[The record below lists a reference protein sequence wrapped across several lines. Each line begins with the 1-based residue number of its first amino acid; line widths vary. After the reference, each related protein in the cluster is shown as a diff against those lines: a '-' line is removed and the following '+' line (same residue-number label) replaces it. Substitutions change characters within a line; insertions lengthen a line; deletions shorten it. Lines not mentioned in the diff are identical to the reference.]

1 MSTLSEK
8 FTNEIF
14 HLFRKQIS
22 LLYKNVRLSKE
33 KKATTRLSGNFWR
46 YKLDLNSNLD
56 HRLDR
61 QWAMEFL
68 CNLQFPPFST
78 SLQLF
83 FVTTIQL
90 VMTGCLLKF
99 PGELA
104 PWIVPLNSS
113 SVSVHRTN
121 VNTVVMSREQL
132 TLKDQPFV
140 LISKLLYQFLTHVVS
155 VQLESSDGISPR
167 S

>member
-1 MSTLSEK
+1 MKYFTSFENK
-8 FTNEIF
+8 FHFYIRI
-14 HLFRKQIS
+14 LGYLRK
-22 LLYKNVRLSKE
+22 